1 MADNHHDD
9 HDHGPLQ
16 LQYQPALPITIG
28 KLCLWLFLSTEIMF
42 FAALIGTYIVLRWG
56 APANT
61 WPAPTDVHVE
71 EWIGATNTFVLI
83 FSSFTI
89 VAALEAARA
98 NLAARAKTFLFA
110 TFILG
115 CVFLGFKAYEYKS
128 KFAHGIYPWG
138 SPRSRMYD
146 KADVYYVAAVRA
158 RLGDLRLDLD
168 SRKVL
173 DGTRIDLEKKKALD
187 DQLAEVGDAE
197 HDRIVARLMGKDKI
211 EWTADD
217 SQTLEAALEKAKDDL
232 ADKGGWSEHLDEELA
247 EVLRLQGALVRW
259 TEREVALH
267 PNGEKAEAMMMT
279 AGYLVYPLHDFEEY
293 VTSYVEQERIENKDR
308 LADAVKVVAA
318 VEKQLLD
325 LADDAPERAAMV
337 QQLTVAQD
345 EVQLIKSRQ
354 ELLSDLPEP
363 HGGLNEEHHF
373 LKLPM
378 FIPSGN
384 MWASSYFLLTG
395 FHALHVIV
403 GLIIFALALPL
414 RLDPAR
420 GGFLEATGLYWHFV
434 DLVWIFLF
442 PLLYLF

>member
-1 MADNHHDD
+1 
-9 HDHGPLQ
+9 
-16 LQYQPALPITIG
+16 
-28 KLCLWLFLSTEIMF
+28 
-42 FAALIGTYIVLRWG
+42 
-56 APANT
+56 
-61 WPAPTDVHVE
+61 
-71 EWIGATNTFVLI
+71 
-83 FSSFTI
+83 
-89 VAALEAARA
+89 LEA
-98 NLAARAKTFLFA
+98 
-110 TFILG
+110 
-115 CVFLGFKAYEYKS
+115 
-128 KFAHGIYPWG
+128 
-138 SPRSRMYD
+138 
-146 KADVYYVAAVRA
+146 
-158 RLGDLRLDLD
+158 
-168 SRKVL
+168 
-173 DGTRIDLEKKKALD
+173 
-187 DQLAEVGDAE
+187 
-197 HDRIVARLMGKDKI
+197 
-211 EWTADD
+211 
-217 SQTLEAALEKAKDDL
+217 
-232 ADKGGWSEHLDEELA
+232 
-247 EVLRLQGALVRW
+247 
-259 TEREVALH
+259 
-267 PNGEKAEAMMMT
+267 
-279 AGYLVYPLHDFEEY
+279 Y